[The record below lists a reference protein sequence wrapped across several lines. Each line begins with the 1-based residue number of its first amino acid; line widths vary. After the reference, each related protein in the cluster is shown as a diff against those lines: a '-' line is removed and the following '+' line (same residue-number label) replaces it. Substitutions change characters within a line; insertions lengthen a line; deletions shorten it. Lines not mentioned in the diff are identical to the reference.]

1 MNYELRIVMNLVK
14 VFLTEGFVRMNHT
27 ITKDLQYGGF
37 EDEIYPG
44 LAYQYTKEEH
54 TSSGV
59 KGEDVGDGH

>member
-1 MNYELRIVMNLVK
+1 MNLVK

-44 LAYQYTKEEH
+44 LAYQHTKEEH

-59 KGEDVGDGH
+59 EGEDVGDGH